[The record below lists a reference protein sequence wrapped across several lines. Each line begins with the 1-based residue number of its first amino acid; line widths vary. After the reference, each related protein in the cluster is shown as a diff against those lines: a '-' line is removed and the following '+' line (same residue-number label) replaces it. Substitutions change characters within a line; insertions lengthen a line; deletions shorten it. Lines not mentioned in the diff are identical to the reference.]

1 MPFLERSRAGKG
13 DSTPIR
19 FGVLHMT
26 TLLIGFGLGIFA
38 AALLLVIAFDV
49 RKAPARQQHH

>member
-1 MPFLERSRAGKG
+1 
-13 DSTPIR
+13 
-19 FGVLHMT
+19 MT